1 MRRVVSVPI
10 IMSVVMIMVVPMVLS
25 VSIVMPMPM
34 PMPMP
39 VPRAMSVSM
48 VVVVSGATE
57 NPGTHQVDDQTE
69 ESHPQRLLV
78 MDGRGE
84 Q

>member
-34 PMPMP
+34 PMPVP
-39 VPRAMSVSM
+39 VPVPVRAQV
-48 VVVVSGATE
+48 AKHLLR
-57 NPGTHQVDDQTE
+57 NYGT
-69 ESHPQRLLV
+69 RALLV
-78 MDGRGE
+78 ADVAQAMAKVLSPVITDIACHH
-84 Q
+84 